1 MSVASAPVPG
11 PFVPAGEPEIRDL
24 GPTTETVWNCGS
36 GGGTV
41 VKHPAMSVVSNYAVE
56 WQVGGTGGAGVR
68 IGDGVIPG
76 GVDLSATLEGHYT
89 TGFEQGIQQG
99 TGWDL
104 PAEPNTV
111 VVYTLM
117 WREVW
122 QPGYVDVRLADQ
134 SVVRVNVR
142 CRTGIQSE
150 IVGKQPQTCGE
161 QQQVPTEPSDVQPR
175 PTLVMPTPVPIE
187 GVGPLRDHIA
197 TSIGTGAFADVTLSD
212 GQAPYDENWLWANDH
227 FNIQRIR
234 REENPNG
241 CGVAQYQ
248 VSQIWI
254 SVAAVAK
261 VTVNGSEIGTI
272 TTITPLQTHGYIASV
287 SLNVGDEICVTP
299 IPGGGFHIIFGP
311 DVYYHYDSYCYRG
324 HC

>member
-1 MSVASAPVPG
+1 MPAASAPVPG
-11 PFVPAGEPEIRDL
+11 PFVPVGEPEIHDL

-41 VKHPAMSVVSNYAVE
+41 VKHPTMSVVSNYAVE
-56 WQVGGTGGAGVR
+56 WQVGGTGGVGVR

-76 GVDLSATLEGHYT
+76 GVDLSATLEGRYT

-104 PAEPNTV
+104 PAEPNTIV
-111 VVYTLM
+111 IYTLM

-150 IVGKQPQTCGE
+150 IVGKQQRTCGE
-161 QQQVPTEPSDVQPR
+161 KQQVPNEPSEVQPR
-175 PTLVMPTPVPIE
+175 PPLVE
-187 GVGPLRDHIA
+187 GAGPLRDHIA
-197 TSIGTGAFADVTLSD
+197 TSIGTGAFADVTFSD

-248 VSQIWI
+248 VSRIWI
-254 SVAAVAK
+254 GVAAVAT

-272 TTITPLQTHGYIASV
+272 TTITPQQRHGYIAAV
-287 SLNVGDEICVTP
+287 SLDVGDEICITP
-299 IPGGGFHIIFGP
+299 IPEGGFQIVFGP
-311 DVYYHYDSYCYRG
+311 DIYYHYDSYCYRG
-324 HC
+324 SC